1 MNGLGYLLCRTSVM
15 NLLMVL
21 PSFNWVGLVTIALL
35 SYLVLQPQL
44 ARAETYDWS
53 YTGAT
58 GPEHW
63 GELSPEFSTCGLGE
77 EQSPID
83 LRQPV
88 KSHPGDVVIDY
99 QQTPL
104 RIINNGHT
112 IQVNVGPGSTVTLN
126 KQTFTLKQ
134 FHFHHPSEHTVDGI
148 KLPMELHLVHAN
160 DQGEL
165 AIIGIFLVEGDPNP
179 ILKSVW
185 EAMPSQPSEEITV
198 ASTMV
203 NLAALVPEEGA
214 RFRYLGSLTTP
225 PCAEAV
231 QWVVF
236 QSPLEVSRTQVTA
249 FQSLFPLNARP
260 VQPRNRRFLLE
271 AR

>member
-1 MNGLGYLLCRTSVM
+1 MK
-15 NLLMVL
+15 LLMVL
-21 PSFNWVGLVTIALL
+21 PSFSLVGLVTIALL
-35 SYLVLQPQL
+35 SYLVLQPEL

-53 YTGAT
+53 YSGMT

-63 GELSPEFSTCGLGE
+63 GDLSPEFRACSLGE
-77 EQSPID
+77 GQSPID

-99 QQTPL
+99 QTTPL

-112 IQVNVGPGSTVTLN
+112 IQVNVDPGSTIILN
-126 KQTFTLKQ
+126 NQTFTLQQ
-134 FHFHHPSEHTVDGI
+134 FHFHHPSEHTVDGSR
-148 KLPMELHLVHAN
+148 LPMELHLVHAS

-165 AIIGIFLVEGDPNP
+165 AVIGIFLVEGAPNP
-179 ILKSVW
+179 VLKSVW
-185 EAMPSQPSEEITV
+185 EAMPSQPSEAITV

-203 NLAALVPEEGA
+203 NLAALVPEAGA
-214 RFRYLGSLTTP
+214 SFRYLGSLTTP

-236 QSPLEVSRTQVTA
+236 QSPLEVAPSQVTA

-271 AR
+271 AP